1 MRTLRFRFGQI
12 LIGAAA
18 VTAAAS
24 VAACSSGSGSA
35 ANSNPYGLIQSG
47 TINSAIVAGGAPFST
62 TTKAGQPEGFL
73 VSLDD
78 IIAKNLGLQISYKV
92 TTLDGGLTGPTAG
105 KYDLLAIGLDATPA
119 RAQQAWFSKPI
130 YYGTNDI
137 VVKAGSPVSSP
148 AALAGKRVGASLGSS
163 EYDYAQAS
171 LKNSTL
177 VSEPLNSTAITQL
190 ADGSV
195 DAIVLGGS
203 QTGTL
208 MTQSPGKYKV
218 AFSVQQTSP
227 GAVAV
232 NKKETKLQAAYNA
245 QLTMLVNNGTFLKLY
260 DQWIAPVGAPFPTA
274 LYSTFPSLKTQVAK
288 DPAAN
293 PSPASAS

>member
-1 MRTLRFRFGQI
+1 MRTLRFRFGQF
-12 LIGAAA
+12 LVGAAA

-24 VAACSSGSGSA
+24 VAACSSGSGSPS
-35 ANSNPYGLIQSG
+35 NSNPYGLIQSG

-62 TTKAGQPEGFL
+62 TTKSGQPEGFL

-92 TTLDGGLTGPTAG
+92 TTLDGGLTGLTAG

-171 LKNSTL
+171 LKNATL
-177 VSEPLNSTAITQL
+177 VGEPLNSTAITQL

-245 QLTMLVNNGTFLKLY
+245 QLTTLVNNGTFLKLY
-260 DQWIAPVGAPFPTA
+260 DQWIAPVGTPFPTA
-274 LYSTFPSLKTQVAK
+274 LYSTFPSLKAQVAK

-293 PSPASAS
+293 PSSAS